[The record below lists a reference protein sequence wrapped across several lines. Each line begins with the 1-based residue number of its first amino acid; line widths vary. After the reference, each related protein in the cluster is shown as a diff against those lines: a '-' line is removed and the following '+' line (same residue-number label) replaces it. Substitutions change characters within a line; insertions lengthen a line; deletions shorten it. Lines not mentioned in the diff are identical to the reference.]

1 MNEETLKESVRAEKA
16 MNEAL
21 EEDKLKKAKIA
32 VKASKAKAKIVAQNI

>member
-21 EEDKLKKAKIA
+21 KEDKLKKAKTTI
-32 VKASKAKAKIVAQNI
+32 KASATRAKIVAQNI